1 MKATEPRAR
10 AAPAALSVVAES
22 DDASLAG
29 LPEGVDPPARGGDAA
44 VIALGA
50 AAAGGPTPAVR
61 WLDRE
66 PGEADPPGER
76 LIAPAGGGLWRCAP
90 WPAADA
96 LFTLAPPTG
105 DRCLLVGSPIRELDR
120 SRPPAAGAEPTGEET
135 VAERAL
141 ARGVEVDSVDRLDAE
156 LLAGAACVIL
166 ADSPGGA
173 LPARAF
179 AVLAAGRLLVTPRLE
194 TTFGLEDGLD
204 HLEFGGPDDAVTLVE
219 AYRRVPGAFARIA
232 AWGRLKAGPQRASVA
247 YARLAADLRL
257 DEPGGV

>member
-1 MKATEPRAR
+1 VS
-10 AAPAALSVVAES
+10 APLSVVAEA

-29 LPEGVDPPARGGDAA
+29 LPGDGDGP
-44 VIALGA
+44 VIALGGA
-50 AAAGGPTPAVR
+50 EAGGRTPAVR

-66 PGEADPPGER
+66 PREADPPGER
-76 LIAPAGGGLWRCAP
+76 LIAPAGGGLWRSAP

-96 LFTLAPPTG
+96 LFTLAPPSG
-105 DRCLLVGSPIRELDR
+105 DRCLLVGGRTRVADR
-120 SRPPAAGAEPTGEET
+120 PGEPAADAEPRGDET

-141 ARGVEVDSVDRLDAE
+141 ARGVEIDSVDRLDAE

-166 ADSPGGA
+166 ADSPGSA
-173 LPARAF
+173 LPVRAF

-219 AYRRVPGAFARIA
+219 AYRRVPEAFARIA
-232 AWGRLKAGPQRASVA
+232 AWGRLKAEPQRASVA

-257 DEPGGV
+257 DEPGGA